1 MVGIYNTT
9 AYCLTTRWALLIV
22 SLRRLA
28 AVDQPAKPF
37 GFWNSDANNAKYR
50 TNLDP
55 GINSLPGRSVA
66 CAVGQTHLSI
76 AGI

>member
-1 MVGIYNTT
+1 MVRIYHTT
-9 AYCLTTRWALLIV
+9 AYVSITAWALLIV
-22 SLRRLA
+22 SSRRLA

-55 GINSLPGRSVA
+55 GINSLPGMSVV
-66 CAVGQTHLSI
+66 CSVR
-76 AGI
+76 